1 MSFCSFNWELASKFV
16 PLITPIVSVAL
27 ATFVYRIW
35 HKQKGKEVVA
45 NEAKEFIIKLA
56 KLQSLQM
63 EVIKSINVE
72 NLNKESF
79 NQFKIVK
86 KEISDSA
93 TFLGFALEKNKKLS
107 NLSSTVLSQ
116 AILFIEN
123 VNEWFEIGKPLDL
136 KKSIQP
142 SDALWLTKEL
152 LKYSLYQKSF

>member
-1 MSFCSFNWELASKFV
+1 MSLCTFNWELASKFV
-16 PLITPIVSVAL
+16 PLVTPIVSVAL
-27 ATFVYRIW
+27 AIFVYRIW

-45 NEAKEFIIKLA
+45 NETKEFIIKLA

-63 EVIKSINVE
+63 EVIKSTKAE
-72 NLNKESF
+72 NFNKES
-79 NQFKIVK
+79 FKIVK

-93 TFLGFALEKNKKLS
+93 IFLGFALEKNKKLS

-123 VNEWFEIGKPLDL
+123 VDEWFEIGKPLDL

-142 SDALWLTKEL
+142 SDALWLTREL
-152 LKYSLYQKSF
+152 LKYSLYQKSL